1 MEFDTKSLL
10 AAATAAGLVVGNKA
24 VLPVLMCLRLSMQ
37 DAGLC
42 LESTDLELHLK
53 VVMPV
58 DEVVR
63 EEWRSEEMGVIVVH
77 AGRFL
82 GVLGKMDSDKVQLA
96 VKGGELMMA
105 GGSLRARLV
114 VMEAEDFPPPLK
126 GPERNPAV
134 VVSLG
139 EKELQRLMAECLP
152 AMSKDETRYVL
163 NGLHCFV
170 REEEGQRRLVVE
182 ATDGRRLVR
191 CAEVLSVAPRRALAE
206 DGAEMLTEQ
215 AILPGRAAVLLAK
228 MLRGD
233 GPVLLEYTGEAFSVA
248 AGGFRLA
255 GRCISGTF
263 PNVDQV
269 IPEKGYV
276 LRHFN
281 AGRLREMVG
290 DVMPVLSDKAGTVT
304 VTIAATG
311 EVWVKAAEPDMGEMV
326 ESDMLV
332 GPGARGLVITF
343 RADYLRDSLPDEVCE
358 IGYKDGRSPMV
369 ISGGSYER
377 LAVVMPMRLSEVRE
391 EEEE

>member
-1 MEFDTKSLL
+1 M
-10 AAATAAGLVVGNKA
+10 GNKA
-24 VLPVLMCLRLSMQ
+24 VLPVLMCLRISMQ
-37 DAGLC
+37 EAGMC
-42 LESTDLELHLK
+42 LESTDLELHIK

-63 EEWRSEEMGVIVVH
+63 EAWMSEGMGVIVVH

-96 VKGGELMMA
+96 VKGGELMMS

-134 VVSLG
+134 VVSLD
-139 EKELQRLMAECLP
+139 EKALQRLLAECLP
-152 AMSKDETRYVL
+152 AMSKDETRHVL
-163 NGLHCFV
+163 NGVHCFL
-170 REEEGQRRLVVE
+170 REEEGQRSLLAE

-191 CAEVLSVAPRRALAE
+191 CAEVLSVDGADRA
-206 DGAEMLTEQ
+206 DGAEVPAMQ
-215 AILPGRAAVLLAK
+215 AILPGRAAGLLAK

-304 VTIAATG
+304 VTIAGTG

-343 RADYLRDSLPDEVCE
+343 RADYLRDSLPDEVCD
-358 IGYKDGRSPMV
+358 IGYKDGGSPMV

-377 LAVVMPMRLSEVRE
+377 LAVVLPLRWMPAAKE